1 MHLRALLRK
10 NKMIG
15 KVFLLSLWGLISV
28 AQAEDLLTIYQQ
40 ALSSDPN
47 LKSAE
52 FQVELSE
59 AQQAQAGGA
68 LLPQISAGVN
78 VSYNN
83 RDTQAL
89 ANDEYKGER
98 YSVNLSQS
106 VVDVA
111 KIYSWKRYQ
120 SLTDK
125 SDEEYEQ
132 AQQSLMYDVVERYFT
147 VLAEQDNLELINQ
160 ETSTT
165 ERQLQQLQR
174 QYEKHIVKITDVYE
188 LEAKIDAL
196 RADNIEAEAR
206 IDVAKQSLIE
216 LTGVPFNKLD
226 ILRSN
231 VEFSKLPG
239 DIQELVERA
248 QTNNPMIKAQNNE
261 IQAADYDLTGQHA
274 NHLPVVDVQLNY
286 YNTNTG
292 FQNSQT
298 PISKT
303 NVAAININIP
313 IFAGGATYQ
322 RAQEAAKQLAISKQQ
337 KIAILRSIE
346 KETRDAFLS
355 ANASVRR
362 IKASNKALQTA
373 IKAREAMEKGFM
385 YGMQSIGDVLIS
397 QTREYMSKRDLLI
410 SKYTYIKNR
419 VRFQYA
425 LGSLSHYSL
434 HEINMWLEKP

>member
-1 MHLRALLRK
+1 MHALLRK
-10 NKMIG
+10 NKMIRQ
-15 KVFLLSLWGLISV
+15 VFLFGLWSLAGV

-40 ALSSDPN
+40 ALYSDPN

-83 RDTQAL
+83 RDTQRIE
-89 ANDEYKGER
+89 NDEYKGER
-98 YSVNLSQS
+98 YSVSLTQS
-106 VVDVA
+106 LVDVA
-111 KIYSWKRYQ
+111 KVYNWKRYQ

-125 SDEEYEQ
+125 SDEDYAQ
-132 AQQSLMYDVVERYFT
+132 AQQTLMYDVVERYFT
-147 VLAEQDNLELINQ
+147 VLAAQDNLELINQ
-160 ETSTT
+160 ETNTT

-196 RADNIEAEAR
+196 RADNIEAETR
-206 IDVAKQSLIE
+206 IDVAKQSLME
-216 LTGVPFNKLD
+216 LTGAPFDNLA

-231 VEFSKLPG
+231 IVFSELPG
-239 DIQELVERA
+239 DIHVLVEQA
-248 QTNNPMIKAQNNE
+248 QTNNPLIKAQNNE

-274 NHLPVVDVQLNY
+274 KHLPVVDLQLQY
-286 YNTNTG
+286 YNTDTG

-298 PISKT
+298 PESATK
-303 NVAAININIP
+303 VAAININIP

-322 RAQEAAKQLAISKQQ
+322 RAQEAARQLAISQQQ
-337 KIAILRSIE
+337 KISMLRSIE

-362 IKASNKALQTA
+362 IKASNKALQTS

-397 QTREYMSKRDLLI
+397 QTREYMSKRDLLV

-419 VRFQYA
+419 IRFQYA
-425 LGSLSHYSL
+425 LGALSHESL
-434 HEINMWLEKP
+434 QEINRWLEE